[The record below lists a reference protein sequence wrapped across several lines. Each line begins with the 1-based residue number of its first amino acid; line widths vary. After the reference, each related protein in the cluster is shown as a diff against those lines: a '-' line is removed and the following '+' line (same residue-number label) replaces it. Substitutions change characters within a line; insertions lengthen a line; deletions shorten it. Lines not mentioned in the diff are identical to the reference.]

1 MALTFHTRKPL
12 RSLFA
17 APPALGAAP
26 PVLDAAPSG
35 ASRREVYT
43 EYVFPVAGQG
53 TISFTIAADGP
64 FRIVFNDEKT
74 PSGPNHPVIVLDM
87 GVSAITFRNRNDD
100 SPASVIATTS
110 DARALLAPGLAIPY
124 WFSLDT
130 NNRTLRFGKG
140 EMLPQ
145 LCLLDAK
152 LPPPP
157 PPDSNEFDRYAYIA
171 QLRYIGLA
179 GTPMPQPSAHFLWP
193 VPITVGLPGLVVP
206 SDEITLEDIATNRCT
221 VSANLDQAAQVLYGT
236 VAGRGIQLDT
246 PDFPDFSAAI
256 DYSIMTPGCWC
267 HETLKHKDTEFGGKP
282 QPNETYLRITIGPNQ
297 GDSPGSPYVLEI
309 WPGGH
314 YSPIHDHGDAAAI
327 IKVLHGTIWVELYP
341 ELSPAVLDYYAEAV
355 FEPGDVTFLAPQFY
369 QIHKLIN
376 KNPAGHMTAT
386 IQCYR
391 YPATDTAHYEYFDYI
406 GDGGTIEQFTP
417 NSDSEYLAF
426 KEIVRQEW
434 QAARLAAQTA
444 ASAAAPE
451 AAPVTV

>member
-1 MALTFHTRKPL
+1 MALAFRTRKPL
-12 RSLFA
+12 QSLFA
-17 APPALGAAP
+17 APLAVAESGNAGAA
-26 PVLDAAPSG
+26 G
-35 ASRREVYT
+35 AEVYT

-53 TISFTIAADGP
+53 TVSFTIAADGP
-64 FRIVFNDEKT
+64 FRIVFSDEKS
-74 PSGPNHPVIVLDM
+74 PIGPDHPAIVLDM
-87 GVSAITFRNRNDD
+87 GIGATAFRNRNDD
-100 SPASVIATTS
+100 SPESVIATTS
-110 DARALLAPGLAIPY
+110 DPRALLAPGVSIPY

-130 NNRTLRFGKG
+130 INRTLRYGKG

-145 LCLLDAK
+145 LTLLEAK
-152 LPPPP
+152 LPPAPP
-157 PPDSNEFDRYAYIA
+157 AGSNQLDPYAYIA
-171 QLRYIGLA
+171 KLRYVGLA
-179 GTPMPQPSAHFLWP
+179 GTPLPQPSAHFLWP
-193 VPITVGLPGLVVP
+193 VPVTVGLPGLVVP
-206 SDEITLEDIATNRCT
+206 SDAITLEDIATNRCT
-221 VSANLDQAAQVLYGT
+221 VSSSLDEAAQVLYGT

-267 HETLKHKDTEFGGKP
+267 YKTLEAKADEFGS
-282 QPNETYLRITIGPNQ
+282 PNPDETYLRITIGPNQ

-314 YSPIHDHGDAAAI
+314 YSPIHDHGDASAI

-355 FEPGDVTFLAPQFY
+355 FERDEVTFLSPQFY

-406 GDGGTIEQFTP
+406 SEDDTIQQFTP
-417 NSDSEYLAF
+417 NSDSEFLAF
-426 KEIVRQEW
+426 KEIVRKEW
-434 QAARLAAQTA
+434 QAARTGAQTA
-444 ASAAAPE
+444 ASASAS
-451 AAPVTV
+451 APVAPVGA

>member
-1 MALTFHTRKPL
+1 MGLAFRTRKPL
-12 RSLFA
+12 PSLFA
-17 APPALGAAP
+17 AAPLGAPALDGT
-26 PVLDAAPSG
+26 SG
-35 ASRREVYT
+35 GEVYT

-64 FRIVFNDEKT
+64 FRIVLNDEKV
-74 PSGPNHPVIVLDM
+74 PAGPDHPVIVLDM
-87 GVSAITFRNRNDD
+87 GVTATTFRNRNDD
-100 SPASVIATTS
+100 SPASVIAMTS
-110 DARALLAPGLAIPY
+110 DPRALLMPGVAIPY

-130 NNRTLRFGKG
+130 NNRRLRFGKG

-145 LCLLDAK
+145 LTLLEAN
-152 LPPPP
+152 LPPK
-157 PPDSNEFDRYAYIA
+157 PDPTTNCADPYAYIA
-171 QLRYIGLA
+171 NLRYVALA
-179 GTPMPQPSAHFLWP
+179 GTPLPQPSAHFLWP
-193 VPITVGLPGLVVP
+193 VPVTVGLPGLVVP
-206 SDEITLEDIATNRCT
+206 SDAITLEDIATNRCT
-221 VSANLDQAAQVLYGT
+221 VSASLDQAAQVLYGT

-267 HETLKHKDTEFGGKP
+267 YKTLEAKADEFGKP
-282 QPNETYLRITIGPNQ
+282 NPDETYLRITIGPNQ

-355 FEPGDVTFLAPQFY
+355 FEQGEVTFLSPQFY

-376 KNPAGHMTAT
+376 KNPAGYMTAT

-406 GDGGTIEQFTP
+406 AEDDTIQHFTP
-417 NSDSEYLAF
+417 NSDCEFLAF

-434 QAARLAAQTA
+434 QAARLGAQAA
-444 ASAAAPE
+444 ASAAGPEE
-451 AAPVTV
+451 AAVSV

>member
-1 MALTFHTRKPL
+1 MALALHTRKPL
-12 RSLFA
+12 QSLFA
-17 APPALGAAP
+17 APLAAGALG
-26 PVLDAAPSG
+26 G
-35 ASRREVYT
+35 AGTREVYT

-53 TISFTIAADGP
+53 TVSFTIAADGP
-64 FRIVFNDEKT
+64 FRIVFNDEKS
-74 PSGPNHPVIVLDM
+74 PAEPNHPAIVLDL
-87 GVSAITFRNRNDD
+87 GISATTFRNRNDD
-100 SPASVIATTS
+100 SPESVIASTT
-110 DARALLAPGLAIPY
+110 DPRALLAPGLSIPY

-130 NNRTLRFGKG
+130 NNRKLRFGKG

-145 LCLLDAK
+145 LCLFEVT
-152 LPPPP
+152 LPPAPP
-157 PPDSNEFDRYAYIA
+157 PGSNAFDPYAYIA
-171 QLRYIGLA
+171 KLRYIGLG
-179 GTPMPQPSAHFLWP
+179 GTPLPQPSAHFLWP

-206 SDEITLEDIATNRCT
+206 SDAITLDDIAANRCT
-221 VSANLDQAAQVLYGT
+221 VSANLDEAAQVLYGT
-236 VAGRGIQLDT
+236 VAGRAIQLDT

-267 HETLKHKDTEFGGKP
+267 YETLASKATEFGGKP
-282 QPNETYLRITIGPNQ
+282 NPAETYLRITIGPNQ

-355 FEPGDVTFLAPQFY
+355 FEAGEVTFLSPQFY

-406 GDGGTIEQFTP
+406 GEDDTIQHFTP
-417 NSDSEYLAF
+417 NSDCEFLAF
-426 KEIVRQEW
+426 KEIVRKEW
-434 QAARLAAQTA
+434 QAARLPAQAAP
-444 ASAAAPE
+444 SAPAPE
-451 AAPVTV
+451 AVPVTA